1 MDGRGTEPHVSQRQ
15 IWVSPHHD
23 RVGQESNERQ
33 MNVLSRAEGAKVSV
47 SPQHRPDSDA
57 AQEGAADAVEQADR
71 IQALVK
77 AMGDMISSLATVNLQ
92 VGREVTAA
100 LDKQPTPRTVE
111 DGELDRLRRENAQLR
126 DALEGRGVI
135 ERAKGMLMV
144 SRRCD
149 EDVAFQILVAVS
161 RRQRRRVREVAAEVV
176 LSGGALTESAP
187 RPGGPVPGTVARL
200 NPGAGGRDRTAGS
213 HPAGA

>member
-1 MDGRGTEPHVSQRQ
+1 
-15 IWVSPHHD
+15 
-23 RVGQESNERQ
+23 
-33 MNVLSRAEGAKVSV
+33 MNFRSCAEGAEVSV
-47 SPQHRPDSDA
+47 SRHHRPNSDA
-57 AQEGAADAVEQADR
+57 AQEGAADAAEQAGR

-100 LDKQPTPRTVE
+100 LDQRPTPQTAG

-149 EDVAFQILVAVS
+149 EEAAFEILVAVS
-161 RRQRRRVREVAAEVV
+161 QRQRRRVREVAAEVV
-176 LSGGALTESAP
+176 LSGGALSESAP
-187 RPGGPVPGTVARL
+187 RPGGSVSGTVARL
-200 NPGAGGRDRTAGS
+200 NPAADGRDRTPGS
-213 HPAGA
+213 RPAGA